1 MEERLKELLSCA
13 IDMLIDEEV
22 MFVDIMEGL
31 KTNEEE
37 LRELGFSN
45 LVD

>member
-1 MEERLKELLSCA
+1 MEKRLKELLWRA
-13 IDMLIDEEV
+13 IDMLIDEAV

-31 KTNEEE
+31 NTNDDE
-37 LRELGFSN
+37 LRELGFSD